1 MKTVKLTKIPTGQA
15 IVIIYDDGTKD
26 LISYTTKVAE
36 IDSEGWLSIY
46 GLYSMTTRKHIGA
59 FVSEYADMTYQQAKA
74 IYEDGYKYNIYTG
87 GVRE

>member
-1 MKTVKLTKIPTGQA
+1 MKIVKLTKIPTGQA
-15 IVIIYDDGTKD
+15 MVIIYDDGTKD

-36 IDSEGWLSIY
+36 IDNEGWLTIY

-59 FVSEYADMTYQQAKA
+59 FASEYADMTYQQAKA

-87 GVRE
+87 EVRE

>member
-15 IVIIYDDGTKD
+15 MVIIYDDGTKD

-36 IDSEGWLSIY
+36 IDNEGWLAIY
-46 GLYSMTTRKHIGA
+46 GLYSITTRKHIGV

-87 GVRE
+87 EVRE

>member
-15 IVIIYDDGTKD
+15 KVNIYDNGTKE
-26 LISYTTKVAE
+26 LISYTTKVVE
-36 IDSEGWLSIY
+36 IDSDGWLTVY

-59 FVSEYADMTYQQAKA
+59 FVSEYANMTYQQAKS

-87 GVRE
+87 EVRE

>member
-15 IVIIYDDGTKD
+15 MVIIYDDGTKD

-36 IDSEGWLSIY
+36 IDNEGWLTIY

-59 FVSEYADMTYQQAKA
+59 FVSEYADMTYQRAKA

-87 GVRE
+87 EVRE